1 MAHAGAQQGLHA
13 GTEGVQLFQGDKG
26 LNRPGEAAAVDPDG
40 PGSLQQLPAEGQG
53 QGMACC
59 RGSAVDQVF

>member
-26 LNRPGEAAAVDPDG
+26 LNRPGEAAAVDPV
-40 PGSLQQLPAEGQG
+40 PSSSSRPKARAR
-53 QGMACC
+53 GMACC

>member
-26 LNRPGEAAAVDPDG
+26 LNRPGEAAAV
-40 PGSLQQLPAEGQG
+40 
-53 QGMACC
+53 GMACC